1 MVRANGA
8 VSLRELARVVQTSE
22 VTVRRD
28 VRALEA
34 EGLLDRRHGGA
45 VLPGG
50 FTRESGFPQK
60 SHLATAEKTAIADVA
75 ASLVEEGEAVVVGAG
90 TTTQELARRLARVPG
105 LTVVTNSLL
114 VAQALAHANRVEVV
128 MTGGTLRGSNY
139 ALVGSGAE
147 QSLQGL
153 RVSRAFLSGSGL
165 TAERGLSTSN
175 MLSAS
180 VDRALVQA
188 AAEVVVLADHTK
200 LGTDTM
206 FQTVPTDVM
215 TRLVTDEP
223 PPHDDRAA
231 TELQALADQGVQIT
245 VAGAAAASGGDGMHP
260 RRPRRDSP
268 SRSSAGAARRPNSAA
283 RPPVGPGRTGTGE
296 GGGHAAAVTRR
307 RLGRAPEGREAL
319 PETGRASIRTGPT
332 AKIRWG
338 RCAVPAPL
346 LAAHAS
352 KYRHDGVA
360 AHLDDATVIL
370 NDDDEPSG
378 RRYDEHVG
386 PHGVVADASVER
398 LDEIAEIRGFDEIR
412 TLIRVEARAVH
423 HDEGAFEVVAV
434 RQEVILDGIG
444 VAFCEVERPP
454 VVEGNAGHSVRVVC
468 RRSGEDRIQYPFRE
482 VPVDVPRCCGHRLP
496 IGEGSAP
503 KIRLPHKE
511 VVQTAAGEVGGDL
524 QEIIFIGHEEAL
536 YHWRQ

>member
-60 SHLATAEKTAIADVA
+60 SHLATAEKTAIADLA
-75 ASLVEEGEAVVVGAG
+75 AGLVEEGEAIVVGAG

-188 AAEVVVLADHTK
+188 AAEVVVLADHSK

-206 FQTVPTDVM
+206 FQTVPTDVI
-215 TRLVTDEP
+215 TRLVTDESP
-223 PPHDDRAA
+223 THDERAA
-231 TELQALADQGVQIT
+231 TELQALADQGVQIA
-245 VAGAAAASGGDGMHP
+245 VAGASGGGTADGTGTPGTSGGDSVARQQRRDVPLPGP
-260 RRPRRDSP
+260 RRQVPGAGL
-268 SRSSAGAARRPNSAA
+268 RSATALGDQSGGAERARVADL
-283 RPPVGPGRTGTGE
+283 
-296 GGGHAAAVTRR
+296 RR
-307 RLGRAPEGREAL
+307 R
-319 PETGRASIRTGPT
+319 
-332 AKIRWG
+332 
-338 RCAVPAPL
+338 
-346 LAAHAS
+346 
-352 KYRHDGVA
+352 
-360 AHLDDATVIL
+360 
-370 NDDDEPSG
+370 
-378 RRYDEHVG
+378 
-386 PHGVVADASVER
+386 
-398 LDEIAEIRGFDEIR
+398 
-412 TLIRVEARAVH
+412 
-423 HDEGAFEVVAV
+423 
-434 RQEVILDGIG
+434 
-444 VAFCEVERPP
+444 
-454 VVEGNAGHSVRVVC
+454 
-468 RRSGEDRIQYPFRE
+468 
-482 VPVDVPRCCGHRLP
+482 
-496 IGEGSAP
+496 
-503 KIRLPHKE
+503 
-511 VVQTAAGEVGGDL
+511 
-524 QEIIFIGHEEAL
+524 
-536 YHWRQ
+536 

>member
-60 SHLATAEKTAIADVA
+60 SHLATAEKTAIADLA
-75 ASLVEEGEAVVVGAG
+75 AGFVEEGEAVVVGAG

-200 LGTDTM
+200 LGSDTM
-206 FQTVPTDVM
+206 FQTVPTDVI

-223 PPHDDRAA
+223 PAHDDRAL
-231 TELQALADQGVQIT
+231 TELQALADQGVQIA
-245 VAGAAAASGGDGMHP
+245 VAGPGAGSGP
-260 RRPRRDSP
+260 
-268 SRSSAGAARRPNSAA
+268 AGS
-283 RPPVGPGRTGTGE
+283 GE
-296 GGGHAAAVTRR
+296 GGGSAGRQSGRLGPSQGRGGGEEGLPLPGPRRNHPHPPGGPGSAQLRTAVPLAEQQPGRVADLAPRR
-307 RLGRAPEGREAL
+307 R
-319 PETGRASIRTGPT
+319 
-332 AKIRWG
+332 
-338 RCAVPAPL
+338 
-346 LAAHAS
+346 
-352 KYRHDGVA
+352 
-360 AHLDDATVIL
+360 
-370 NDDDEPSG
+370 
-378 RRYDEHVG
+378 
-386 PHGVVADASVER
+386 
-398 LDEIAEIRGFDEIR
+398 
-412 TLIRVEARAVH
+412 
-423 HDEGAFEVVAV
+423 
-434 RQEVILDGIG
+434 
-444 VAFCEVERPP
+444 
-454 VVEGNAGHSVRVVC
+454 
-468 RRSGEDRIQYPFRE
+468 
-482 VPVDVPRCCGHRLP
+482 
-496 IGEGSAP
+496 
-503 KIRLPHKE
+503 
-511 VVQTAAGEVGGDL
+511 
-524 QEIIFIGHEEAL
+524 
-536 YHWRQ
+536 

>member
-1 MVRANGA
+1 MFAAERRQLILEMVRANGA

-60 SHLATAEKTAIADVA
+60 SHLATAEKTAIADLA
-75 ASLVEEGEAVVVGAG
+75 AGLVEEGEAIVVGAG

-153 RVSRAFLSGSGL
+153 RVSKAFLSGSGL

-188 AAEVVVLADHTK
+188 AAEVVILADHTK

-206 FQTVPTDVM
+206 FQTVPTDLI

-223 PPHDDRAA
+223 PGHDDRAV
-231 TELQALADQGVQIT
+231 TELQALADQGVQIA
-245 VAGAAAASGGDGMHP
+245 VAGASGNPGGDQVPARQQHQQRRDVALPGPRRSQGPGASGL
-260 RRPRRDSP
+260 
-268 SRSSAGAARRPNSAA
+268 RSASMLQGEPPTGAER
-283 RPPVGPGRTGTGE
+283 GRV
-296 GGGHAAAVTRR
+296 ADMRR
-307 RLGRAPEGREAL
+307 R
-319 PETGRASIRTGPT
+319 
-332 AKIRWG
+332 
-338 RCAVPAPL
+338 
-346 LAAHAS
+346 
-352 KYRHDGVA
+352 
-360 AHLDDATVIL
+360 
-370 NDDDEPSG
+370 
-378 RRYDEHVG
+378 
-386 PHGVVADASVER
+386 
-398 LDEIAEIRGFDEIR
+398 
-412 TLIRVEARAVH
+412 
-423 HDEGAFEVVAV
+423 
-434 RQEVILDGIG
+434 
-444 VAFCEVERPP
+444 
-454 VVEGNAGHSVRVVC
+454 
-468 RRSGEDRIQYPFRE
+468 
-482 VPVDVPRCCGHRLP
+482 
-496 IGEGSAP
+496 
-503 KIRLPHKE
+503 
-511 VVQTAAGEVGGDL
+511 
-524 QEIIFIGHEEAL
+524 
-536 YHWRQ
+536 

>member
-60 SHLATAEKTAIADVA
+60 SLSATAEKTAIAELA
-75 ASLVEEGEAVVVGAG
+75 AGLVEEGEAVVVGAG
-90 TTTQELARRLARVPG
+90 TTTQELARRLARVAG

-188 AAEVVVLADHTK
+188 ASEVVVLADHTK

-206 FQTVPTDVM
+206 FQTVPTELM

-223 PPHDDRAA
+223 LAHDDRAGR
-231 TELQALADQGVQIT
+231 ELQALADQGVQIA
-245 VAGAAAASGGDGMHP
+245 VAGTGPAGAGMGTERSFQTGGAHGAGSGPVAGGASGH
-260 RRPRRDSP
+260 
-268 SRSSAGAARRPNSAA
+268 
-283 RPPVGPGRTGTGE
+283 GPGAGRREGPLPGQRRNRPLR
-296 GGGHAAAVTRR
+296 GGGPSTPPTLRS
-307 RLGRAPEGREAL
+307 APPPPTAL
-319 PETGRASIRTGPT
+319 PE
-332 AKIRWG
+332 
-338 RCAVPAPL
+338 
-346 LAAHAS
+346 
-352 KYRHDGVA
+352 
-360 AHLDDATVIL
+360 
-370 NDDDEPSG
+370 
-378 RRYDEHVG
+378 
-386 PHGVVADASVER
+386 
-398 LDEIAEIRGFDEIR
+398 GFR
-412 TLIRVEARAVH
+412 
-423 HDEGAFEVVAV
+423 
-434 RQEVILDGIG
+434 
-444 VAFCEVERPP
+444 
-454 VVEGNAGHSVRVVC
+454 
-468 RRSGEDRIQYPFRE
+468 
-482 VPVDVPRCCGHRLP
+482 
-496 IGEGSAP
+496 
-503 KIRLPHKE
+503 
-511 VVQTAAGEVGGDL
+511 
-524 QEIIFIGHEEAL
+524 
-536 YHWRQ
+536 

>member
-60 SHLATAEKTAIADVA
+60 SLSATAEKTAIADLA
-75 ASLVEEGEAVVVGAG
+75 ASLVEEGEAIVVGAG

-200 LGTDTM
+200 LGADTM
-206 FQTVPTDVM
+206 FQTVPTDVI

-223 PPHDDRAA
+223 PAHDDRAA
-231 TELQALADQGVQIT
+231 TELQALADQGVQIA
-245 VAGAAAASGGDGMHP
+245 VAGTGASSAASAPPPSAPPGDTDTAPGRP
-260 RRPRRDSP
+260 PRRDVP
-268 SRSSAGAARRPNSAA
+268 LPGQRRTRGGAGPGPARLNPAGGLEPGAGTGAGAVERSARMADM
-283 RPPVGPGRTGTGE
+283 
-296 GGGHAAAVTRR
+296 RR
-307 RLGRAPEGREAL
+307 R
-319 PETGRASIRTGPT
+319 
-332 AKIRWG
+332 
-338 RCAVPAPL
+338 
-346 LAAHAS
+346 
-352 KYRHDGVA
+352 
-360 AHLDDATVIL
+360 
-370 NDDDEPSG
+370 
-378 RRYDEHVG
+378 
-386 PHGVVADASVER
+386 
-398 LDEIAEIRGFDEIR
+398 
-412 TLIRVEARAVH
+412 
-423 HDEGAFEVVAV
+423 
-434 RQEVILDGIG
+434 
-444 VAFCEVERPP
+444 
-454 VVEGNAGHSVRVVC
+454 
-468 RRSGEDRIQYPFRE
+468 
-482 VPVDVPRCCGHRLP
+482 
-496 IGEGSAP
+496 
-503 KIRLPHKE
+503 
-511 VVQTAAGEVGGDL
+511 
-524 QEIIFIGHEEAL
+524 
-536 YHWRQ
+536 

>member
-60 SHLATAEKTAIADVA
+60 SHLATAEKTAIADLA
-75 ASLVEEGEAVVVGAG
+75 ASLVEEGEAIVVGAG

-206 FQTVPTDVM
+206 FQTVPTDVI

-223 PPHDDRAA
+223 PAHDDRAA
-231 TELQALADQGVQIT
+231 TELQALADQGVQIA
-245 VAGAAAASGGDGMHP
+245 VAGSGSAGPVGRQPPHRDVPLPSP
-260 RRPRRDSP
+260 RRGQVP
-268 SRSSAGAARRPNSAA
+268 
-283 RPPVGPGRTGTGE
+283 
-296 GGGHAAAVTRR
+296 GGGPQLRSTAGVLGEQPQSERARVADMRR
-307 RLGRAPEGREAL
+307 R
-319 PETGRASIRTGPT
+319 
-332 AKIRWG
+332 
-338 RCAVPAPL
+338 
-346 LAAHAS
+346 
-352 KYRHDGVA
+352 
-360 AHLDDATVIL
+360 
-370 NDDDEPSG
+370 
-378 RRYDEHVG
+378 
-386 PHGVVADASVER
+386 
-398 LDEIAEIRGFDEIR
+398 
-412 TLIRVEARAVH
+412 
-423 HDEGAFEVVAV
+423 
-434 RQEVILDGIG
+434 
-444 VAFCEVERPP
+444 
-454 VVEGNAGHSVRVVC
+454 
-468 RRSGEDRIQYPFRE
+468 
-482 VPVDVPRCCGHRLP
+482 
-496 IGEGSAP
+496 
-503 KIRLPHKE
+503 
-511 VVQTAAGEVGGDL
+511 
-524 QEIIFIGHEEAL
+524 
-536 YHWRQ
+536 

>member
-1 MVRANGA
+1 VFAAERRQLILEMVRANGA

-50 FTRESGFPQK
+50 FTREPGLPQK
-60 SHLATAEKTAIADVA
+60 SLSATAEKTAIADMA
-75 ASLVEEGEAVVVGAG
+75 AGLVQEGEAVVVGAG

-139 ALVGSGAE
+139 ALVGSVAE

-153 RVSRAFLSGSGL
+153 RVTRAFLSGSGL

-215 TRLVTDEP
+215 TRLVTDDP
-223 PPHDDRAA
+223 PPQNDRAA
-231 TELQALADQGVQIT
+231 AELQALADQGVQIT
-245 VAGAAAASGGDGMHP
+245 VAGTGPPGAPPERSHGPGPAGPGAHGH
-260 RRPRRDSP
+260 RRDGSP
-268 SRSSAGAARRPNSAA
+268 VPGQRRTHPPGAPLRQVPSETAGPVAAGSRPGE
-283 RPPVGPGRTGTGE
+283 PGR
-296 GGGHAAAVTRR
+296 
-307 RLGRAPEGREAL
+307 
-319 PETGRASIRTGPT
+319 
-332 AKIRWG
+332 
-338 RCAVPAPL
+338 
-346 LAAHAS
+346 
-352 KYRHDGVA
+352 RH
-360 AHLDDATVIL
+360 
-370 NDDDEPSG
+370 
-378 RRYDEHVG
+378 
-386 PHGVVADASVER
+386 
-398 LDEIAEIRGFDEIR
+398 
-412 TLIRVEARAVH
+412 
-423 HDEGAFEVVAV
+423 
-434 RQEVILDGIG
+434 
-444 VAFCEVERPP
+444 
-454 VVEGNAGHSVRVVC
+454 
-468 RRSGEDRIQYPFRE
+468 
-482 VPVDVPRCCGHRLP
+482 
-496 IGEGSAP
+496 
-503 KIRLPHKE
+503 
-511 VVQTAAGEVGGDL
+511 
-524 QEIIFIGHEEAL
+524 
-536 YHWRQ
+536 

>member
-60 SHLATAEKTAIADVA
+60 SHLATAEKTAIADLA
-75 ASLVEEGEAVVVGAG
+75 ASFVEEGEAVVVGAG
-90 TTTQELARRLARVPG
+90 TTTQELARRLARIPG

-153 RVSRAFLSGSGL
+153 RVTRAFLSGSGL

-206 FQTVPTDVM
+206 FQTVPTDLIS
-215 TRLVTDEP
+215 RLVTDEP
-223 PPHDDRAA
+223 PAHDDRAGA
-231 TELQALADQGVQIT
+231 ELQALADQGVRVS
-245 VAGAAAASGGDGMHP
+245 VAGTGAGCGAGGADAAGGAAGSDVMPPGGRGRRDVPLPGQRRTHAAGPGAGLGGPGGTGGPGGQLRGSGGPLG
-260 RRPRRDSP
+260 SQE
-268 SRSSAGAARRPNSAA
+268 AGERARVADL
-283 RPPVGPGRTGTGE
+283 
-296 GGGHAAAVTRR
+296 RR
-307 RLGRAPEGREAL
+307 R
-319 PETGRASIRTGPT
+319 
-332 AKIRWG
+332 
-338 RCAVPAPL
+338 
-346 LAAHAS
+346 
-352 KYRHDGVA
+352 
-360 AHLDDATVIL
+360 
-370 NDDDEPSG
+370 
-378 RRYDEHVG
+378 
-386 PHGVVADASVER
+386 
-398 LDEIAEIRGFDEIR
+398 
-412 TLIRVEARAVH
+412 
-423 HDEGAFEVVAV
+423 
-434 RQEVILDGIG
+434 
-444 VAFCEVERPP
+444 
-454 VVEGNAGHSVRVVC
+454 
-468 RRSGEDRIQYPFRE
+468 
-482 VPVDVPRCCGHRLP
+482 
-496 IGEGSAP
+496 
-503 KIRLPHKE
+503 
-511 VVQTAAGEVGGDL
+511 
-524 QEIIFIGHEEAL
+524 
-536 YHWRQ
+536 

>member
-1 MVRANGA
+1 MFAAERRQLILEMVRANGA

-60 SHLATAEKTAIADVA
+60 SHLATAEKTAIADLA
-75 ASLVEEGEAVVVGAG
+75 ASLVEEGEAIVVGAG

-153 RVSRAFLSGSGL
+153 RVSKAFLSGSGL

-206 FQTVPTDVM
+206 FQTVPTDVI

-223 PPHDDRAA
+223 PAHDDRAG
-231 TELQALADQGVQIT
+231 TELQALADQGVQIA
-245 VAGAAAASGGDGMHP
+245 VAGASGSPGGDQVPARQQQHQQRRDVSLPGP
-260 RRPRRDSP
+260 RRGQVPGAGL
-268 SRSSAGAARRPNSAA
+268 RSASMLNGEPPAGSER
-283 RPPVGPGRTGTGE
+283 GRV
-296 GGGHAAAVTRR
+296 ADMRR
-307 RLGRAPEGREAL
+307 R
-319 PETGRASIRTGPT
+319 
-332 AKIRWG
+332 
-338 RCAVPAPL
+338 
-346 LAAHAS
+346 
-352 KYRHDGVA
+352 
-360 AHLDDATVIL
+360 
-370 NDDDEPSG
+370 
-378 RRYDEHVG
+378 
-386 PHGVVADASVER
+386 
-398 LDEIAEIRGFDEIR
+398 
-412 TLIRVEARAVH
+412 
-423 HDEGAFEVVAV
+423 
-434 RQEVILDGIG
+434 
-444 VAFCEVERPP
+444 
-454 VVEGNAGHSVRVVC
+454 
-468 RRSGEDRIQYPFRE
+468 
-482 VPVDVPRCCGHRLP
+482 
-496 IGEGSAP
+496 
-503 KIRLPHKE
+503 
-511 VVQTAAGEVGGDL
+511 
-524 QEIIFIGHEEAL
+524 
-536 YHWRQ
+536 

>member
-1 MVRANGA
+1 MLVGVTVGFVFAAERRQLILEMVRANGA

-60 SHLATAEKTAIADVA
+60 SHLATAEKTAIADLA
-75 ASLVEEGEAVVVGAG
+75 ASFVEEGEAVVVGAG

-206 FQTVPTDVM
+206 FQTVPTDVI

-223 PPHDDRAA
+223 PAHDDRAA
-231 TELQALADQGVQIT
+231 TELQALADQGVHIS
-245 VAGAAAASGGDGMHP
+245 VAGSGAGSGPGAPGGSGDAGRRREMPPLPGQRRTHPLADGRHGPQYPGPGQGGAPGPQLRSAVPLGDQAPVRVADLAP
-260 RRPRRDSP
+260 RRR
-268 SRSSAGAARRPNSAA
+268 
-283 RPPVGPGRTGTGE
+283 
-296 GGGHAAAVTRR
+296 
-307 RLGRAPEGREAL
+307 
-319 PETGRASIRTGPT
+319 
-332 AKIRWG
+332 
-338 RCAVPAPL
+338 
-346 LAAHAS
+346 
-352 KYRHDGVA
+352 
-360 AHLDDATVIL
+360 
-370 NDDDEPSG
+370 
-378 RRYDEHVG
+378 
-386 PHGVVADASVER
+386 
-398 LDEIAEIRGFDEIR
+398 
-412 TLIRVEARAVH
+412 
-423 HDEGAFEVVAV
+423 
-434 RQEVILDGIG
+434 
-444 VAFCEVERPP
+444 
-454 VVEGNAGHSVRVVC
+454 
-468 RRSGEDRIQYPFRE
+468 
-482 VPVDVPRCCGHRLP
+482 
-496 IGEGSAP
+496 
-503 KIRLPHKE
+503 
-511 VVQTAAGEVGGDL
+511 
-524 QEIIFIGHEEAL
+524 
-536 YHWRQ
+536 

>member
-1 MVRANGA
+1 MFAAERRQLILEMVRANGA

-60 SHLATAEKTAIADVA
+60 SHLATAEKTAIADLA
-75 ASLVEEGEAVVVGAG
+75 ASFVEEGEAIVVGAG

-206 FQTVPTDVM
+206 FQTVPTDLI

-223 PPHDDRAA
+223 PAHDDRAG
-231 TELQALADQGVQIT
+231 TELQALADQGVQIA
-245 VAGAAAASGGDGMHP
+245 VAGAPGG
-260 RRPRRDSP
+260 
-268 SRSSAGAARRPNSAA
+268 SAGAGGEGPPSARQRRDVPLPGP
-283 RPPVGPGRTGTGE
+283 RRQGPGLRTAVALGAAEPTGE
-296 GGGHAAAVTRR
+296 RARVADLRR
-307 RLGRAPEGREAL
+307 R
-319 PETGRASIRTGPT
+319 
-332 AKIRWG
+332 
-338 RCAVPAPL
+338 
-346 LAAHAS
+346 
-352 KYRHDGVA
+352 
-360 AHLDDATVIL
+360 
-370 NDDDEPSG
+370 
-378 RRYDEHVG
+378 
-386 PHGVVADASVER
+386 
-398 LDEIAEIRGFDEIR
+398 
-412 TLIRVEARAVH
+412 
-423 HDEGAFEVVAV
+423 
-434 RQEVILDGIG
+434 
-444 VAFCEVERPP
+444 
-454 VVEGNAGHSVRVVC
+454 
-468 RRSGEDRIQYPFRE
+468 
-482 VPVDVPRCCGHRLP
+482 
-496 IGEGSAP
+496 
-503 KIRLPHKE
+503 
-511 VVQTAAGEVGGDL
+511 
-524 QEIIFIGHEEAL
+524 
-536 YHWRQ
+536 

>member
-1 MVRANGA
+1 MFAAERRQLILEMVRANGA

-75 ASLVEEGEAVVVGAG
+75 AGLVEEGEAVVVGAG

-223 PPHDDRAA
+223 PTHDDRAA
-231 TELQALADQGVQIT
+231 AELQALADQGVQIT
-245 VAGAAAASGGDGMHP
+245 VAGAVAPAGPLEGGMAG
-260 RRPRRDSP
+260 RRPRRDAP
-268 SRSSAGAARRPNSAA
+268 LPVQRRGAPGLRSAP
-283 RPPVGPGRTGTGE
+283 
-296 GGGHAAAVTRR
+296 AAALLEPPPGDRRVADLRR
-307 RLGRAPEGREAL
+307 R
-319 PETGRASIRTGPT
+319 
-332 AKIRWG
+332 
-338 RCAVPAPL
+338 
-346 LAAHAS
+346 
-352 KYRHDGVA
+352 
-360 AHLDDATVIL
+360 
-370 NDDDEPSG
+370 
-378 RRYDEHVG
+378 
-386 PHGVVADASVER
+386 
-398 LDEIAEIRGFDEIR
+398 
-412 TLIRVEARAVH
+412 
-423 HDEGAFEVVAV
+423 
-434 RQEVILDGIG
+434 
-444 VAFCEVERPP
+444 
-454 VVEGNAGHSVRVVC
+454 
-468 RRSGEDRIQYPFRE
+468 
-482 VPVDVPRCCGHRLP
+482 
-496 IGEGSAP
+496 
-503 KIRLPHKE
+503 
-511 VVQTAAGEVGGDL
+511 
-524 QEIIFIGHEEAL
+524 
-536 YHWRQ
+536 

>member
-50 FTRESGFPQK
+50 FARESGFPQK
-60 SHLATAEKTAIADVA
+60 SHLATAEKTAIADLA
-75 ASLVEEGEAVVVGAG
+75 AGFVEEGEAIVVGAG

-206 FQTVPTDVM
+206 FQTVPTDVI

-223 PPHDDRAA
+223 PGHDDRAA
-231 TELQALADQGVQIT
+231 TELQALADQGVQIA
-245 VAGAAAASGGDGMHP
+245 VAGGPGAGAAQQAPEVVAAD
-260 RRPRRDSP
+260 RRGPRRDVPLPGQRRNLAPGGAGSGP
-268 SRSSAGAARRPNSAA
+268 QLRTAAPLAEPPGSRVADLAP
-283 RPPVGPGRTGTGE
+283 
-296 GGGHAAAVTRR
+296 RR
-307 RLGRAPEGREAL
+307 R
-319 PETGRASIRTGPT
+319 
-332 AKIRWG
+332 
-338 RCAVPAPL
+338 
-346 LAAHAS
+346 
-352 KYRHDGVA
+352 
-360 AHLDDATVIL
+360 
-370 NDDDEPSG
+370 
-378 RRYDEHVG
+378 
-386 PHGVVADASVER
+386 
-398 LDEIAEIRGFDEIR
+398 
-412 TLIRVEARAVH
+412 
-423 HDEGAFEVVAV
+423 
-434 RQEVILDGIG
+434 
-444 VAFCEVERPP
+444 
-454 VVEGNAGHSVRVVC
+454 
-468 RRSGEDRIQYPFRE
+468 
-482 VPVDVPRCCGHRLP
+482 
-496 IGEGSAP
+496 
-503 KIRLPHKE
+503 
-511 VVQTAAGEVGGDL
+511 
-524 QEIIFIGHEEAL
+524 
-536 YHWRQ
+536 

>member
-1 MVRANGA
+1 MFAAERRQLILEMVRANGA

-60 SHLATAEKTAIADVA
+60 SHLASAEKTAIADIA
-75 ASLVEEGEAVVVGAG
+75 AGLVGEGEAVVVGAG

-200 LGTDTM
+200 LGRDTM
-206 FQTVPTDVM
+206 FQTVPADVM
-215 TRLVTDEP
+215 TRLVTDKP
-223 PPHDDRAA
+223 PPQNDRAG

-245 VAGAAAASGGDGMHP
+245 VAGVAQTGGAEGAAQAHGGGGSGPGGRGGEPGRGGEKGRREMPMPGQRRNHPQGAGSAGPPGASGPPQLRSAPSPPDQGQGGGRVADLAP
-260 RRPRRDSP
+260 RRR
-268 SRSSAGAARRPNSAA
+268 
-283 RPPVGPGRTGTGE
+283 
-296 GGGHAAAVTRR
+296 
-307 RLGRAPEGREAL
+307 
-319 PETGRASIRTGPT
+319 
-332 AKIRWG
+332 
-338 RCAVPAPL
+338 
-346 LAAHAS
+346 
-352 KYRHDGVA
+352 
-360 AHLDDATVIL
+360 
-370 NDDDEPSG
+370 
-378 RRYDEHVG
+378 
-386 PHGVVADASVER
+386 
-398 LDEIAEIRGFDEIR
+398 
-412 TLIRVEARAVH
+412 
-423 HDEGAFEVVAV
+423 
-434 RQEVILDGIG
+434 
-444 VAFCEVERPP
+444 
-454 VVEGNAGHSVRVVC
+454 
-468 RRSGEDRIQYPFRE
+468 
-482 VPVDVPRCCGHRLP
+482 
-496 IGEGSAP
+496 
-503 KIRLPHKE
+503 
-511 VVQTAAGEVGGDL
+511 
-524 QEIIFIGHEEAL
+524 
-536 YHWRQ
+536 

>member
-1 MVRANGA
+1 MFAAERRQLILEMVRANGA

-60 SHLATAEKTAIADVA
+60 SHLATAEKTAIADLA
-75 ASLVEEGEAVVVGAG
+75 AGFVQEGEAIVVGAG

-206 FQTVPTDVM
+206 FQTVPTDVI
-215 TRLVTDEP
+215 TRLVTDDP
-223 PPHDDRAA
+223 PAHDDRAA
-231 TELQALADQGVQIT
+231 TELQALADQGVQIA
-245 VAGAAAASGGDGMHP
+245 VAGAGASGG
-260 RRPRRDSP
+260 
-268 SRSSAGAARRPNSAA
+268 
-283 RPPVGPGRTGTGE
+283 E
-296 GGGHAAAVTRR
+296 
-307 RLGRAPEGREAL
+307 
-319 PETGRASIRTGPT
+319 
-332 AKIRWG
+332 
-338 RCAVPAPL
+338 AVPARQHPPQRRDVAL
-346 LAAHAS
+346 PTPRRGQLPGSAGGLRAAAMGEQVQS
-352 KYRHDGVA
+352 ERA
-360 AHLDDATVIL
+360 
-370 NDDDEPSG
+370 
-378 RRYDEHVG
+378 R
-386 PHGVVADASVER
+386 VAD
-398 LDEIAEIRGFDEIR
+398 L
-412 TLIRVEARAVH
+412 
-423 HDEGAFEVVAV
+423 
-434 RQEVILDGIG
+434 
-444 VAFCEVERPP
+444 
-454 VVEGNAGHSVRVVC
+454 
-468 RRSGEDRIQYPFRE
+468 RRSR
-482 VPVDVPRCCGHRLP
+482 
-496 IGEGSAP
+496 
-503 KIRLPHKE
+503 
-511 VVQTAAGEVGGDL
+511 
-524 QEIIFIGHEEAL
+524 
-536 YHWRQ
+536 

>member
-1 MVRANGA
+1 MFAAERRQLILEMVRANGA

-60 SHLATAEKTAIADVA
+60 SHLATAEKTAIADLA
-75 ASLVEEGEAVVVGAG
+75 ANFVEEGEAIVVGAG

-206 FQTVPTDVM
+206 FQTVPTDVI

-223 PPHDDRAA
+223 PAHDDRAQ
-231 TELQALADQGVQIT
+231 TELQALADQGVQIA
-245 VAGAAAASGGDGMHP
+245 VAGAQGNPGGDAVPARRQQQRRDVPLPSP
-260 RRPRRDSP
+260 RRGQVP
-268 SRSSAGAARRPNSAA
+268 GAP
-283 RPPVGPGRTGTGE
+283 TGLR
-296 GGGHAAAVTRR
+296 AAAVLGEQPPGGERARVADLRR
-307 RLGRAPEGREAL
+307 R
-319 PETGRASIRTGPT
+319 
-332 AKIRWG
+332 
-338 RCAVPAPL
+338 
-346 LAAHAS
+346 
-352 KYRHDGVA
+352 
-360 AHLDDATVIL
+360 
-370 NDDDEPSG
+370 
-378 RRYDEHVG
+378 
-386 PHGVVADASVER
+386 
-398 LDEIAEIRGFDEIR
+398 
-412 TLIRVEARAVH
+412 
-423 HDEGAFEVVAV
+423 
-434 RQEVILDGIG
+434 
-444 VAFCEVERPP
+444 
-454 VVEGNAGHSVRVVC
+454 
-468 RRSGEDRIQYPFRE
+468 
-482 VPVDVPRCCGHRLP
+482 
-496 IGEGSAP
+496 
-503 KIRLPHKE
+503 
-511 VVQTAAGEVGGDL
+511 
-524 QEIIFIGHEEAL
+524 
-536 YHWRQ
+536 

>member
-1 MVRANGA
+1 MFAAERRQLILEMVRANGA

-60 SHLATAEKTAIADVA
+60 SHLATAEKTAIADLA
-75 ASLVEEGEAVVVGAG
+75 AGLVEEGEAIVVGAG

-200 LGTDTM
+200 LGADTM
-206 FQTVPTDVM
+206 FQTVPTDVI

-223 PPHDDRAA
+223 PAQDDRAA
-231 TELQALADQGVQIT
+231 TELQALADQGVQIA
-245 VAGAAAASGGDGMHP
+245 VAGAGGSGGDTVPAG
-260 RRPRRDSP
+260 RQQPRRDVP
-268 SRSSAGAARRPNSAA
+268 LPGPRRGQVPGAGPQLRS
-283 RPPVGPGRTGTGE
+283 
-296 GGGHAAAVTRR
+296 AAAVLGDQAQSERARVADMRR
-307 RLGRAPEGREAL
+307 R
-319 PETGRASIRTGPT
+319 
-332 AKIRWG
+332 
-338 RCAVPAPL
+338 
-346 LAAHAS
+346 
-352 KYRHDGVA
+352 
-360 AHLDDATVIL
+360 
-370 NDDDEPSG
+370 
-378 RRYDEHVG
+378 
-386 PHGVVADASVER
+386 
-398 LDEIAEIRGFDEIR
+398 
-412 TLIRVEARAVH
+412 
-423 HDEGAFEVVAV
+423 
-434 RQEVILDGIG
+434 
-444 VAFCEVERPP
+444 
-454 VVEGNAGHSVRVVC
+454 
-468 RRSGEDRIQYPFRE
+468 
-482 VPVDVPRCCGHRLP
+482 
-496 IGEGSAP
+496 
-503 KIRLPHKE
+503 
-511 VVQTAAGEVGGDL
+511 
-524 QEIIFIGHEEAL
+524 
-536 YHWRQ
+536 

>member
-1 MVRANGA
+1 MILEMVRANGA

-60 SHLATAEKTAIADVA
+60 SHHATAEKTAIADLA
-75 ASLVEEGEAVVVGAG
+75 AGLVEEGEAIVVGAG

-147 QSLQGL
+147 QSLHGL
-153 RVSRAFLSGSGL
+153 RVSRAFLSGAGL

-206 FQTVPTDVM
+206 FQTVPTDIM

-223 PPHDDRAA
+223 ATQDERAGA
-231 TELQALADQGVQIT
+231 ELQALADQGVQIA
-245 VAGAAAASGGDGMHP
+245 VAGSGPGGEGHQGQAPGQAAPGHGHGPGHGSGSGGLNGGAGHQNPAAGRPPEAGRGQPPVPGP
-260 RRPRRDSP
+260 RRNYPQGAMGSP
-268 SRSSAGAARRPNSAA
+268 G
-283 RPPVGPGRTGTGE
+283 GPGQLR
-296 GGGHAAAVTRR
+296 GG
-307 RLGRAPEGREAL
+307 
-319 PETGRASIRTGPT
+319 
-332 AKIRWG
+332 
-338 RCAVPAPL
+338 AVPAEQ
-346 LAAHAS
+346 
-352 KYRHDGVA
+352 GV
-360 AHLDDATVIL
+360 
-370 NDDDEPSG
+370 
-378 RRYDEHVG
+378 RR
-386 PHGVVADASVER
+386 R
-398 LDEIAEIRGFDEIR
+398 
-412 TLIRVEARAVH
+412 
-423 HDEGAFEVVAV
+423 
-434 RQEVILDGIG
+434 
-444 VAFCEVERPP
+444 
-454 VVEGNAGHSVRVVC
+454 
-468 RRSGEDRIQYPFRE
+468 
-482 VPVDVPRCCGHRLP
+482 
-496 IGEGSAP
+496 
-503 KIRLPHKE
+503 
-511 VVQTAAGEVGGDL
+511 
-524 QEIIFIGHEEAL
+524 
-536 YHWRQ
+536 

>member
-1 MVRANGA
+1 MFAAERRQLILEMVRANGA

-245 VAGAAAASGGDGMHP
+245 IAGAVSTGGTGEGVP
-260 RRPRRDSP
+260 GRRPRRESP
-268 SRSSAGAARRPNSAA
+268 LPVQRRGAHQLRSTAPLPDPQPGERDRARVADL
-283 RPPVGPGRTGTGE
+283 
-296 GGGHAAAVTRR
+296 RR
-307 RLGRAPEGREAL
+307 R
-319 PETGRASIRTGPT
+319 
-332 AKIRWG
+332 
-338 RCAVPAPL
+338 
-346 LAAHAS
+346 
-352 KYRHDGVA
+352 
-360 AHLDDATVIL
+360 
-370 NDDDEPSG
+370 
-378 RRYDEHVG
+378 
-386 PHGVVADASVER
+386 
-398 LDEIAEIRGFDEIR
+398 
-412 TLIRVEARAVH
+412 
-423 HDEGAFEVVAV
+423 
-434 RQEVILDGIG
+434 
-444 VAFCEVERPP
+444 
-454 VVEGNAGHSVRVVC
+454 
-468 RRSGEDRIQYPFRE
+468 
-482 VPVDVPRCCGHRLP
+482 
-496 IGEGSAP
+496 
-503 KIRLPHKE
+503 
-511 VVQTAAGEVGGDL
+511 
-524 QEIIFIGHEEAL
+524 
-536 YHWRQ
+536 

>member
-50 FTRESGFPQK
+50 FTRESGFPK
-60 SHLATAEKTAIADVA
+60 KTHLATAEKTAIADLA
-75 ASLVEEGEAVVVGAG
+75 ASLVQEGEAIVVGAG
-90 TTTQELARRLARVPG
+90 ATTQEFARRLARVPG

-128 MTGGTLRGSNY
+128 MTGGTLRGSNH

-206 FQTVPTDVM
+206 FQTVPTEAI

-223 PPHDDRAA
+223 PAQADRAA
-231 TELQALADQGVQIT
+231 EELRALADQGVEIA
-245 VAGAAAASGGDGMHP
+245 VAVPGAVSARRAGGDSGQAARK
-260 RRPRRDSP
+260 RRAAPPQAGEEVPLPGQRRGP
-268 SRSSAGAARRPNSAA
+268 QPGTGGGPLRGPALTEQSAG
-283 RPPVGPGRTGTGE
+283 GGRI
-296 GGGHAAAVTRR
+296 ADLRR
-307 RLGRAPEGREAL
+307 R
-319 PETGRASIRTGPT
+319 
-332 AKIRWG
+332 
-338 RCAVPAPL
+338 
-346 LAAHAS
+346 
-352 KYRHDGVA
+352 
-360 AHLDDATVIL
+360 
-370 NDDDEPSG
+370 
-378 RRYDEHVG
+378 
-386 PHGVVADASVER
+386 
-398 LDEIAEIRGFDEIR
+398 
-412 TLIRVEARAVH
+412 
-423 HDEGAFEVVAV
+423 
-434 RQEVILDGIG
+434 
-444 VAFCEVERPP
+444 
-454 VVEGNAGHSVRVVC
+454 
-468 RRSGEDRIQYPFRE
+468 
-482 VPVDVPRCCGHRLP
+482 
-496 IGEGSAP
+496 
-503 KIRLPHKE
+503 
-511 VVQTAAGEVGGDL
+511 
-524 QEIIFIGHEEAL
+524 
-536 YHWRQ
+536 

>member
-60 SHLATAEKTAIADVA
+60 SHLATAEKTAIADLA
-75 ASLVEEGEAVVVGAG
+75 ASLVEEGEAIVVGAG

-153 RVSRAFLSGSGL
+153 RVSKAFLSGSGL

-206 FQTVPTDVM
+206 FQTVPTDVI
-215 TRLVTDEP
+215 TRLVTDDP
-223 PPHDDRAA
+223 PGHDDRAV
-231 TELQALADQGVQIT
+231 TELQALADQGVQIS
-245 VAGAAAASGGDGMHP
+245 VAGAAGGTGGDPVPARG
-260 RRPRRDSP
+260 PRRDVP
-268 SRSSAGAARRPNSAA
+268 LPGPRRNQVHGTAPQLRTAGVLGESAADGGRAARVADL
-283 RPPVGPGRTGTGE
+283 
-296 GGGHAAAVTRR
+296 RR
-307 RLGRAPEGREAL
+307 R
-319 PETGRASIRTGPT
+319 
-332 AKIRWG
+332 
-338 RCAVPAPL
+338 
-346 LAAHAS
+346 
-352 KYRHDGVA
+352 
-360 AHLDDATVIL
+360 
-370 NDDDEPSG
+370 
-378 RRYDEHVG
+378 
-386 PHGVVADASVER
+386 
-398 LDEIAEIRGFDEIR
+398 
-412 TLIRVEARAVH
+412 
-423 HDEGAFEVVAV
+423 
-434 RQEVILDGIG
+434 
-444 VAFCEVERPP
+444 
-454 VVEGNAGHSVRVVC
+454 
-468 RRSGEDRIQYPFRE
+468 
-482 VPVDVPRCCGHRLP
+482 
-496 IGEGSAP
+496 
-503 KIRLPHKE
+503 
-511 VVQTAAGEVGGDL
+511 
-524 QEIIFIGHEEAL
+524 
-536 YHWRQ
+536 

>member
-1 MVRANGA
+1 MFAAERRQLILEMVRANGA

-60 SHLATAEKTAIADVA
+60 SHLATAEKTAIADLA
-75 ASLVEEGEAVVVGAG
+75 AGLVEEGEAIVVGAG

-153 RVSRAFLSGSGL
+153 RVSKAFLSGSGL

-206 FQTVPTDVM
+206 FQTVPTDLI

-223 PPHDDRAA
+223 PGHDDRAA
-231 TELQALADQGVQIT
+231 TELQALADQGVQIA
-245 VAGAAAASGGDGMHP
+245 VAGATGNPGGDQVPAGRRAPLPGP
-260 RRPRRDSP
+260 RRGHVPGTSP
-268 SRSSAGAARRPNSAA
+268 LRSTTGLGDPTTPDR
-283 RPPVGPGRTGTGE
+283 GRV
-296 GGGHAAAVTRR
+296 ADLRR
-307 RLGRAPEGREAL
+307 R
-319 PETGRASIRTGPT
+319 
-332 AKIRWG
+332 
-338 RCAVPAPL
+338 
-346 LAAHAS
+346 
-352 KYRHDGVA
+352 
-360 AHLDDATVIL
+360 
-370 NDDDEPSG
+370 
-378 RRYDEHVG
+378 
-386 PHGVVADASVER
+386 
-398 LDEIAEIRGFDEIR
+398 
-412 TLIRVEARAVH
+412 
-423 HDEGAFEVVAV
+423 
-434 RQEVILDGIG
+434 
-444 VAFCEVERPP
+444 
-454 VVEGNAGHSVRVVC
+454 
-468 RRSGEDRIQYPFRE
+468 
-482 VPVDVPRCCGHRLP
+482 
-496 IGEGSAP
+496 
-503 KIRLPHKE
+503 
-511 VVQTAAGEVGGDL
+511 
-524 QEIIFIGHEEAL
+524 
-536 YHWRQ
+536 

>member
-1 MVRANGA
+1 MFAAERRQLILEMVRANGA

-60 SHLATAEKTAIADVA
+60 SHLATAEKTAIADLA
-75 ASLVEEGEAVVVGAG
+75 AGLVGEGEAIVVGAG

-153 RVSRAFLSGSGL
+153 RVSKAFLSGSGL

-188 AAEVVVLADHTK
+188 AAEVVILADHTK

-206 FQTVPTDVM
+206 FQTVPTDLI

-223 PPHDDRAA
+223 PGHDDRAL
-231 TELQALADQGVQIT
+231 TELQALADQGVQIA
-245 VAGAAAASGGDGMHP
+245 VAGASGNPGGDQVPARQQHQQRRDVALPGP
-260 RRPRRDSP
+260 RRSQ
-268 SRSSAGAARRPNSAA
+268 
-283 RPPVGPGRTGTGE
+283 GPGAGLRSASMLGAEPPTGAERGRV
-296 GGGHAAAVTRR
+296 ADMRR
-307 RLGRAPEGREAL
+307 R
-319 PETGRASIRTGPT
+319 
-332 AKIRWG
+332 
-338 RCAVPAPL
+338 
-346 LAAHAS
+346 
-352 KYRHDGVA
+352 
-360 AHLDDATVIL
+360 
-370 NDDDEPSG
+370 
-378 RRYDEHVG
+378 
-386 PHGVVADASVER
+386 
-398 LDEIAEIRGFDEIR
+398 
-412 TLIRVEARAVH
+412 
-423 HDEGAFEVVAV
+423 
-434 RQEVILDGIG
+434 
-444 VAFCEVERPP
+444 
-454 VVEGNAGHSVRVVC
+454 
-468 RRSGEDRIQYPFRE
+468 
-482 VPVDVPRCCGHRLP
+482 
-496 IGEGSAP
+496 
-503 KIRLPHKE
+503 
-511 VVQTAAGEVGGDL
+511 
-524 QEIIFIGHEEAL
+524 
-536 YHWRQ
+536 

>member
-1 MVRANGA
+1 MFAAERRQLILEMVRANGA

-60 SHLATAEKTAIADVA
+60 SHLATAEKTAIADLA
-75 ASLVEEGEAVVVGAG
+75 AGLVEEGEAIVVGAG

-206 FQTVPTDVM
+206 FQTVPTDLI

-223 PPHDDRAA
+223 PAHDDRAV
-231 TELQALADQGVQIT
+231 TELQALADQGVQIA
-245 VAGAAAASGGDGMHP
+245 VAGQAGGGTGGDTAPAG
-260 RRPRRDSP
+260 RQPRRDVPLPGPRRGQVPGAGPQLRSATQLGEQSP
-268 SRSSAGAARRPNSAA
+268 GERARVADL
-283 RPPVGPGRTGTGE
+283 
-296 GGGHAAAVTRR
+296 RR
-307 RLGRAPEGREAL
+307 R
-319 PETGRASIRTGPT
+319 
-332 AKIRWG
+332 
-338 RCAVPAPL
+338 
-346 LAAHAS
+346 
-352 KYRHDGVA
+352 
-360 AHLDDATVIL
+360 
-370 NDDDEPSG
+370 
-378 RRYDEHVG
+378 
-386 PHGVVADASVER
+386 
-398 LDEIAEIRGFDEIR
+398 
-412 TLIRVEARAVH
+412 
-423 HDEGAFEVVAV
+423 
-434 RQEVILDGIG
+434 
-444 VAFCEVERPP
+444 
-454 VVEGNAGHSVRVVC
+454 
-468 RRSGEDRIQYPFRE
+468 
-482 VPVDVPRCCGHRLP
+482 
-496 IGEGSAP
+496 
-503 KIRLPHKE
+503 
-511 VVQTAAGEVGGDL
+511 
-524 QEIIFIGHEEAL
+524 
-536 YHWRQ
+536 

>member
-60 SHLATAEKTAIADVA
+60 SHLATAEKTAIADLA
-75 ASLVEEGEAVVVGAG
+75 AGLVEEGEAIVVGAG

-206 FQTVPTDVM
+206 FQTVPTDVI

-223 PPHDDRAA
+223 PAA
-231 TELQALADQGVQIT
+231 
-245 VAGAAAASGGDGMHP
+245 
-260 RRPRRDSP
+260 RRPRRPP
-268 SRSSAGAARRPNSAA
+268 SCRPWPTRACRSRWPGRPGARRRASRRSAGAPARRDVPLPGPRRGQLPAA
-283 RPPVGPGRTGTGE
+283 RRAIRCAARCCGEQPGGTGRGATCAAWRPASRSTPCAAGRAAWPH
-296 GGGHAAAVTRR
+296 GGAAVGRSSRAGPALQAAQGQGQQAVRQVRVVRGLLGGQRDRVGQLEQVADGDVRAYGAGLLGAGEQGAPASRIGPLHRARAEVVVVRRPTSGPVARPRYSPACVTISRSQVTRR
-307 RLGRAPEGREAL
+307 CTARAASSSSRE
-319 PETGRASIRTGPT
+319 RASRSLT
-332 AKIRWG
+332 AS
-338 RCAVPAPL
+338 
-346 LAAHAS
+346 S
-352 KYRHDGVA
+352 KTA
-360 AHLDDATVIL
+360 L
-370 NDDDEPSG
+370 S
-378 RRYDEHVG
+378 
-386 PHGVVADASVER
+386 
-398 LDEIAEIRGFDEIR
+398 
-412 TLIRVEARAVH
+412 RA
-423 HDEGAFEVVAV
+423 
-434 RQEVILDGIG
+434 
-444 VAFCEVERPP
+444 
-454 VVEGNAGHSVRVVC
+454 
-468 RRSGEDRIQYPFRE
+468 
-482 VPVDVPRCCGHRLP
+482 
-496 IGEGSAP
+496 
-503 KIRLPHKE
+503 
-511 VVQTAAGEVGGDL
+511 
-524 QEIIFIGHEEAL
+524 
-536 YHWRQ
+536 WRFGKWR

>member
-1 MVRANGA
+1 MFAAERRQLILEMVRANGA

-60 SHLATAEKTAIADVA
+60 SHLATAEKTAIADLA
-75 ASLVEEGEAVVVGAG
+75 ASFVEEGEAIVVGAG

-206 FQTVPTDVM
+206 FQTVPTDVI

-223 PPHDDRAA
+223 PAHDDRAA
-231 TELQALADQGVQIT
+231 TELQALADQGVQIA
-245 VAGAAAASGGDGMHP
+245 VAGTPGASGGPPGSTGGDATPTRPARRDMRDVPLPGPRRGVPGSTSALRGAAAVLGEQPPGP
-260 RRPRRDSP
+260 ER
-268 SRSSAGAARRPNSAA
+268 ARVADL
-283 RPPVGPGRTGTGE
+283 
-296 GGGHAAAVTRR
+296 RR
-307 RLGRAPEGREAL
+307 R
-319 PETGRASIRTGPT
+319 
-332 AKIRWG
+332 
-338 RCAVPAPL
+338 
-346 LAAHAS
+346 
-352 KYRHDGVA
+352 
-360 AHLDDATVIL
+360 
-370 NDDDEPSG
+370 
-378 RRYDEHVG
+378 
-386 PHGVVADASVER
+386 
-398 LDEIAEIRGFDEIR
+398 
-412 TLIRVEARAVH
+412 
-423 HDEGAFEVVAV
+423 
-434 RQEVILDGIG
+434 
-444 VAFCEVERPP
+444 
-454 VVEGNAGHSVRVVC
+454 
-468 RRSGEDRIQYPFRE
+468 
-482 VPVDVPRCCGHRLP
+482 
-496 IGEGSAP
+496 
-503 KIRLPHKE
+503 
-511 VVQTAAGEVGGDL
+511 
-524 QEIIFIGHEEAL
+524 
-536 YHWRQ
+536 